1 VIGLP
6 VYASKTGSVDVL
18 LVMNEAVL
26 EPIQMQVVQGENIL
40 PLTLNSGSAGTLTVG
55 VTVKWSGDEFLGN
68 NSIYATYDV
77 YSSPRVLLVSRNSEE
92 VSDLRDAL
100 RREGVEVEIVPTNE
114 LTTSLSEL
122 AGYHAILLNNLLA
135 REINFEQMQ
144 GLEKFVIEFGRSL
157 VILGGRNSYNLGG
170 YENTILEPLLPIDL
184 TPPERIERVPATYV
198 MVLDRSGSMQVDE
211 ASDVSPIELTK
222 EAAIRA
228 IETLRPEDYLGVLTF
243 SGRTNWDV
251 DITQIGDG
259 MSLRLAQDAVSQIQA
274 AGGTL
279 IYQALEEAVARVIE
293 QDPTEYK
300 HILLMSD
307 GASDDEEDTKE
318 KFAVLAGIAQR
329 QNMTISTIALGY
341 ESDTTILSF
350 IAQEGNGRFYEVLD
364 PTDLPGVMVSES
376 KAAHSENIQL
386 GNTNL
391 VPGIPGHPVL
401 SGFHL
406 SEFPGVAGYNAVTSK
421 AHLGAEDILVS
432 GNFGD
437 PLLSSWRV
445 GLGNVVTWMGDIG
458 SEWVP
463 EMNTWGREG
472 EFWLQVL
479 QYSLP
484 DPAFELAEVEY
495 EYDSQEMTILMRV
508 FDYGGAPLNY
518 LSPELIFADTDNL
531 PVRFSMEQVGVGEY
545 KAVVPLPKLGAYR
558 AVIQYQVDGEK
569 FEAIAPFAV
578 NYPVEWQFDYWEV
591 GEENLER
598 WIGMQNSNRTEFEE
612 ELSAVEDSGW
622 LAGVNPVTLLIILL
636 IVAWPAEIA
645 IRRWQMPWRK
655 P

>member
-1 VIGLP
+1 
-6 VYASKTGSVDVL
+6 VL
-18 LVMNEAVL
+18 LVTQTTEEAASL
-26 EPIQMQVVQGENIL
+26 
-40 PLTLNSGSAGTLTVG
+40 
-55 VTVKWSGDEFLGN
+55 
-68 NSIYATYDV
+68 
-77 YSSPRVLLVSRNSEE
+77 RN
-92 VSDLRDAL
+92 AL
-100 RREGVEVEIVPTNE
+100 RREGVEVEIVPPNE
-114 LTTSLSEL
+114 LTTSVSEL
-122 AGYHAILLNNLLA
+122 ADYHAIMLNNLLA

-157 VILGGRNSYNLGG
+157 IVMGGRNSYNLGG
-170 YENTILEPLLPIDL
+170 YENTLLEPLLPIDL

-228 IETLRPEDYLGVLTF
+228 IESLRPDDYLGVLSF
-243 SGRTNWDV
+243 SGRTNWNV
-251 DITQIGDG
+251 EITKIGDG

-279 IYQALEEAVARVIE
+279 IYQALEEAVASVIE
-293 QDPTEYK
+293 QNPTDHK

-341 ESDTTILSF
+341 ESDTTMLSF

-386 GNTNL
+386 GETNL

-401 SGFHL
+401 SSFHL

-421 AHLGAEDILVS
+421 ADLGAEDILVS

-463 EMNTWGREG
+463 EMDSWGREG

-484 DPAFELAEVEY
+484 DPTFELAEVEY
-495 EYDSQEMTILMRV
+495 EYNSQEMTVNMRA
-508 FDYGGAPLNY
+508 FDYGGVPLNY

-531 PVRFSMEQVGVGEY
+531 AVKFPMEQIGIGEY
-545 KAVVPLPKLGAYR
+545 QAVVPLPKLGAYR
-558 AVIQYQVDGEK
+558 AVIQYQVDEET

-578 NYPVEWQFDYWEV
+578 NYPAEWQFDYWGI
-591 GEENLER
+591 GEDNLER
-598 WIGMQNSNRTEFEE
+598 WAGMDISSQTEFEE
-612 ELSAVEDSGW
+612 ELSSREDPGW
-622 LAGVNPVTLLIILL
+622 LAGVNLIALLIILL